1 MKHHLERIPF
11 SDVEGKIDIIFD
23 GIIEPRGLD
32 LLTSTISPTLYSDTS
47 FFVARRER
55 RREVDIVNN
64 TNVNYDTTV
73 IMYCENE
80 KRRQSNKPI
89 NTSQYF

>member
-1 MKHHLERIPF
+1 ME
-11 SDVEGKIDIIFD
+11 S
-23 GIIEPRGLD
+23 IEPRGLD

-55 RREVDIVNN
+55 RREVDILNN

>member
-1 MKHHLERIPF
+1 ME
-11 SDVEGKIDIIFD
+11 S
-23 GIIEPRGLD
+23 IEHRGLD

-55 RREVDIVNN
+55 RREVDILNN

-73 IMYCENE
+73 IHVFCENFE
-80 KRRQSNKPI
+80 KRRQSQ
-89 NTSQYF
+89 T